1 MSVYDTIK
9 EKHRKAY
16 QPMIL
21 AWLIYLS
28 GITGFSLFQIY
39 IAIKLFKWTKS
50 IIGLTGLLLLGL
62 VCLFY
67 FSNGSLLFHDP
78 SAWFRTSP
86 LQHIWSQISALWTDI
101 LPWLVEQVKEGWK
114 YITH

>member
-1 MSVYDTIK
+1 
-9 EKHRKAY
+9 
-16 QPMIL
+16 MII

-28 GITGFSLFQIY
+28 GITGFSFFQIY
-39 IAIKLFKWTKS
+39 IALRLFKWTKS
-50 IIGLTGLLLLGL
+50 LIDVTGLLLLSL
-62 VCLFY
+62 ICLFY
-67 FSNGSLLFHDP
+67 FSNGNLLLHNP
-78 SAWFRTSP
+78 SAWFQTSP